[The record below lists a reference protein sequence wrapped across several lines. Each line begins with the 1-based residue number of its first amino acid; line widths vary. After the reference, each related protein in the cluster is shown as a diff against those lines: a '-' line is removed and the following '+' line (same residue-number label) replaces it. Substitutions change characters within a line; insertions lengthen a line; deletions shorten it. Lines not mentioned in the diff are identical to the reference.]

1 MIYLDT
7 SVVLAQLLA
16 EDHRPPASLWS
27 ETLVASRLMEYE
39 VWTRLHARKLADSH
53 GESARRLI
61 GQTAF
66 LELSPPVLER
76 ALEAFPGSV
85 SVRTLDA
92 LHLASCEYLRNQGQ
106 SIALASYDHRMTA
119 IARAMNIPLFDLE
132 HSLNVKGGAKL
143 RRRNRSIISQR
154 TVLPQPGIMMMRWR
168 CCCRAGYW

>member
-1 MIYLDT
+1 MIYLDS

-53 GESARRLI
+53 GEPARGLI
-61 GQTAF
+61 GRVAL

-92 LHLASCEYLRNQGQ
+92 LHLASWDFLRNQGQ
-106 SIALASYDHRMTA
+106 SIALASYDQRMVA
-119 IARAMNIPLFDLE
+119 IAGAMNIPLFDLE
-132 HSLNVKGGAKL
+132 HH
-143 RRRNRSIISQR
+143 
-154 TVLPQPGIMMMRWR
+154 
-168 CCCRAGYW
+168 

>member
-7 SVVLAQLLA
+7 SVALAQLLA
-16 EDHRPPASLWS
+16 EDRHPPASLWS

-39 VWTRLHARKLADSH
+39 VWTRLHVRRLADSH
-53 GESARRLI
+53 GESARKLI
-61 GQTAF
+61 GQIAF

-92 LHLASCEYLRNQGQ
+92 LHLASCEYLCNQGQ

-132 HSLNVKGGAKL
+132 HF
-143 RRRNRSIISQR
+143 
-154 TVLPQPGIMMMRWR
+154 
-168 CCCRAGYW
+168 